1 MMIIR
6 FKSLALK
13 NFKSHCDLTVN
24 FGEHTEI
31 TGDNTRGKSSIME
44 AISWILYGTDP
55 LGSKMDPT
63 PITYESDETLVSLL
77 LSVDGKDLLL
87 GRGLKKGKAQYYIN
101 DVPSK
106 AGEFNELLEKMF
118 DKDLFLSLFN
128 PSYFPSLH
136 WEKQRA
142 MILNYV
148 SAPLKKDVLK
158 HMQEVQAVELDKLL
172 KKHSLDD
179 LEKIHKANKTK
190 LDKQYI
196 AAQSRT
202 NTLKEQLND
211 YDGLVPL
218 DSLKAELSQLQK
230 QRDEIE
236 KVTGSAEDNNVRI
249 NLLQNR
255 IQSLIEEREY
265 LKQQFIKIQ
274 NEEIP
279 STCRVCNQPL
289 QDVSLAAAESEK
301 QNRMN
306 EIKQKFDEV
315 VAKRKEL
322 EAELKTNEYIDV
334 SEQLAKARE
343 IQEKI
348 NEIEFDI
355 RKSNQF
361 ENLKKE
367 VEQAEKEEKETLES
381 LNESIFIL
389 DSIKAYRSKEAELQ
403 VKNVQALFETLS
415 IKLFEQL
422 KNGELKPTFEIEM
435 DGKPYS
441 KLSLSESIRAGLE
454 LREVLSKQ
462 SELILPVFVDNA
474 ESITKFKEPTGQ
486 LIISRVVAG
495 QELKIET
502 VVNEK

>member
-13 NFKSHCDLTVN
+13 NFKSHQDLKVE
-24 FGEHTEI
+24 FGDTTQI
-31 TGDNTRGKSSIME
+31 TGDNARGKSSIME
-44 AISWILYGTDP
+44 AISWLLYGTDP

-63 PITYESDETLVSLL
+63 PITYESEETLVSLL

-136 WEKQRA
+136 WDKQRA

-158 HMQEVQAVELDKLL
+158 HMQEVQALELEKLL
-172 KKHSLDD
+172 KKHSLVD
-179 LEKIHKANKTK
+179 LEKIHKANKNT

-202 NTLKEQLND
+202 KTLKEQLND

-289 QDVSLAAAESEK
+289 QDDSLAAAESEK
-301 QNRMN
+301 QRRMN

-315 VAKRKEL
+315 VNKRKEL
-322 EAELKTNEYIDV
+322 EAELKTIEYIDV
-334 SEQLAKARE
+334 SEQLAKARK

-348 NEIEFDI
+348 NEIEFEI

-367 VEQAEKEEKETLES
+367 VEQAEKEEKATLES

-486 LIISRVVAG
+486 LIISMVVAG

-502 VVNEK
+502 VGE